1 MIDSLLQSFNIAHG
15 TTWQHNCRTSVDPA
29 KLGYRSNAVSRLYS
43 LTLLGHIY
51 LRITREAF
59 RTQSKNNGGM
69 DEEATCD
76 VRSEAR
82 ALTSTLVNNA

>member
-1 MIDSLLQSFNIAHG
+1 MTLA
-15 TTWQHNCRTSVDPA
+15 TWQHNCRTSVDPA

-51 LRITREAF
+51 LHITKESF
-59 RTQSKNNGGM
+59 RTQSKKGGGNGGM

-76 VRSEAR
+76 VQSEAR
-82 ALTSTLVNNA
+82 ALTSSK